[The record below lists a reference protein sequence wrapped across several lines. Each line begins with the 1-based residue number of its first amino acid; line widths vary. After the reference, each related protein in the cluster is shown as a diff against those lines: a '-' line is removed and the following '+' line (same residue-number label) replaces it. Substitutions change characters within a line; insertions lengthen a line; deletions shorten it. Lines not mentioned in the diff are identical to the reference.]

1 MKRGLCQ
8 SPLSAVH
15 FIFAGQQSLAQQTFG
30 ALQGQAFMK
39 ARVIRDQ
46 NVLDVI
52 RVIQEKR
59 LLRTETKIGKIA
71 KLGREILKK
80 RQRTFA
86 IGEQD

>member
-1 MKRGLCQ
+1 
-8 SPLSAVH
+8 
-15 FIFAGQQSLAQQTFG
+15 
-30 ALQGQAFMK
+30 MK